1 MNRNQFKNMVKKK
14 SEKAAFRYLCEKQEN
29 GKKGKYIKYE
39 KLQISDYLLP
49 ESKATSEEKNQI
61 FALRTEMDD

>member
-29 GKKGKYIKYE
+29 EKKANI
-39 KLQISDYLLP
+39 
-49 ESKATSEEKNQI
+49 
-61 FALRTEMDD
+61 